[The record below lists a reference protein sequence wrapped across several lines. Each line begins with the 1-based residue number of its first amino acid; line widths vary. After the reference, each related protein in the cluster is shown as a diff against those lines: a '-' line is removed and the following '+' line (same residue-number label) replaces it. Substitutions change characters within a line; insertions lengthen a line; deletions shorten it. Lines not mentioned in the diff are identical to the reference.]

1 MYRSRIRATALA
13 LAVLVGVSPMASAS
27 MALGDELHSGTVALA
42 PGTESTTQTLWSN
55 SRSDLRTERYLTYS
69 PADGVYP
76 IVYYGDRVLSKYSLT
91 DMSKALESRGL
102 RVVGGIN
109 GDFFDMSTGN
119 ALGVLIS
126 DGVLRTTDGAHYA
139 IGFLEDGT
147 AFIGQPTLSVTATFS
162 GATIIT

>member
-1 MYRSRIRATALA
+1 M
-13 LAVLVGVSPMASAS
+13 
-27 MALGDELHSGTVALA
+27 
-42 PGTESTTQTLWSN
+42 
-55 SRSDLRTERYLTYS
+55 
-69 PADGVYP
+69 
-76 IVYYGDRVLSKYSLT
+76 
-91 DMSKALESRGL
+91 
-102 RVVGGIN
+102 VGGIN

-162 GATIIT
+162 GATMRVTDVNKTRTADDGTHEGGSTSTRTNTAAPLSTPVLVTT